1 MFDFFNYISQFLYE
15 PLTNLANN
23 TQHLPLLAAFT
34 LGLLGAAAPCQFTGN
49 VGAITYYGNR
59 SFTRGVTWSEVI
71 FYLLGKIVVFSG
83 LGLIVWLLGK
93 EFQREL
99 TTYFPL
105 VRKLLGPILILL
117 GIYLMG
123 FLKMKWTLSLGK
135 ISGKYFENGRL
146 GAFLMGFSFSL
157 GFCPTMFGL
166 FFFLLM
172 PLVLSSSYGIVLPTI
187 FAIGTSVPFLI
198 AMLIIWFY
206 GLNGKFMKDG
216 RRIGLFI
223 QRLAGLVMVVVGVFD
238 TIIYWSV

>member
-1 MFDFFNYISQFLYE
+1 MYDFFNYISQFLYGS
-15 PLTNLANN
+15 LTDLAYS
-23 TQHLPLLAAFT
+23 TQQTPLLAAIV

-49 VGAITYYGNR
+49 IGAITYYGNR
-59 SFTRGVTWSEVI
+59 SFNKGITWVEVI

-83 LGLIVWLLGK
+83 LGFVVWMLGK

-99 TTYFPL
+99 TAYFPW

-123 FLKMKWTLSLGK
+123 FFTMRWTLSLGG
-135 ISGKYFENGRL
+135 ISKKYFKNGKL

-172 PLVLSSSYGIVLPTI
+172 PLVMSSSYGFILPTI
-187 FAIGTSVPFLI
+187 FALGTSVPFLI
-198 AMLIIWFY
+198 AMFILWFY
-206 GLNGKFMKDG
+206 GLNGKFMKSG
-216 RRIGLFI
+216 RKIGLFI
-223 QRLAGLVMVVVGVFD
+223 QRGAGLLMLVVGVFD
-238 TIIYWSV
+238 TITYWTI

>member
-1 MFDFFNYISQFLYE
+1 MYDFFNYISQFLYG

-23 TQHLPLLAAFT
+23 TQHIPLAAAFF

-49 VGAITYYGNR
+49 LGAITYYGNR
-59 SFTRGVTWSEVI
+59 SFNKGITWSEVI

-83 LGLIVWLLGK
+83 LGFVVWLLGK

-99 TTYFPL
+99 TAYFPL
-105 VRKLLGPILILL
+105 VRKLLGPILILM
-117 GIYLMG
+117 GIYLLG
-123 FLKMKWTLSLGK
+123 FFKMKWNLSLGK
-135 ISGKYFENGRL
+135 ISEKYFKNGNL
-146 GAFLMGFSFSL
+146 GAFLLGFSFSL

-198 AMLIIWFY
+198 AMFIVWYY
-206 GLNGKFMKDG
+206 GLNGKFMKGG
-216 RRIGLFI
+216 RKIGLFI
-223 QRLAGLVMVVVGVFD
+223 QRFAGLLMVVVGFFD
-238 TIIYWSV
+238 SITYWAV